1 MTSKL
6 LIVDD
11 SLSVRKAIERIL
23 GPQGHQ
29 TRSAASLAAARA
41 ALGAETPDLVLCDLI
56 LPDGDGIELV
66 SELRGKGVPVLCISA
81 VVDGGVRERVA
92 AAGAAGLLAK
102 PFTPAEMLAAVA
114 TQLGGNGAQAPAHA
128 PAAPR
133 RQPAIERSLEA
144 AKDWAGL
151 VFAVVT
157 APEGGEL
164 AGARGVSSS
173 GMNEGR
179 TAELLQ
185 LGRRMASELRSG
197 TVQSMVLEAY
207 DARLIVELLPEGEVL
222 VICVSSTVLLGMALL
237 YARRIH
243 RPVSPLSRP
252 RRSFGEAS

>member
-1 MTSKL
+1 MTSKI

-41 ALGAETPDLVLCDLI
+41 ALAAETPDLVLCDLI

-66 SELRGKGVPVLCISA
+66 SGLAGSSVPVLCISA
-81 VVDGGVRERVA
+81 VVDSGVRGRVA

-102 PFTPAEMLAAVA
+102 PFTPEEMLAAVSVH
-114 TQLGGNGAQAPAHA
+114 LGGPEA
-128 PAAPR
+128 PAAPAPR
-133 RQPAIERSLEA
+133 RHPEIERALEA
-144 AKDWAGL
+144 ARDWPGL
-151 VFAVVT
+151 LFATVT

-164 AGARGVSSS
+164 AGARGTPLS
-173 GMNEGR
+173 GISEGR
-179 TAELLQ
+179 AEELRQ
-185 LGRRMASELRSG
+185 LGQRVAAELRSG

-252 RRSFGEAS
+252 RRSFGGSS